1 MSFTLTILLTFLG
14 LQTNVFGQIGKS
26 VYVNRDPRVDKLVD
40 KHIELNRISSMG
52 RVVIEQGFRLLVI
65 STNKRD
71 LVMKIRADLIRD
83 YPQEKTYM
91 SYQVPNFKVHFGN
104 FSTRNEAEKAK
115 RELSEIIGPSII
127 IVPSKIERVVNF
139 NDKTNYQ

>member
-1 MSFTLTILLTFLG
+1 LLYTRTILLAFIA

-26 VYVNRDPRVDKLVD
+26 IYVTRDPRVDKLVD
-40 KHIELNRISSMG
+40 KHIELNKLTSLG

-71 LVMKIRADLIRD
+71 LVMKVRADLLREF
-83 YPQEKTYM
+83 PNEKTYM
-91 SYQVPNFKVHFGN
+91 SYQSPNFKVHFGN
-104 FSTRNEAEKAK
+104 FSTRHEAEKAK
-115 RELSEIIGPSII
+115 KDLSETFGTSII

-139 NDKTNYQ
+139 NDKNIHQ

>member
-1 MSFTLTILLTFLG
+1 M
-14 LQTNVFGQIGKS
+14 GKS

-91 SYQVPNFKVHFGN
+91 SYQAPNFKVHFGN

>member
-1 MSFTLTILLTFLG
+1 MSYTLTILLTILG

-91 SYQVPNFKVHFGN
+91 SYQAPNFKVHFGN